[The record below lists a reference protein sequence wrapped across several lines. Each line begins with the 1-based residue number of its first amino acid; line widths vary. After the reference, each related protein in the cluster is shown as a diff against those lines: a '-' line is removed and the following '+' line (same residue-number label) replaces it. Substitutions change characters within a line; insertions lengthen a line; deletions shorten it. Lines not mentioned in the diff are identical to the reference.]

1 MSLPLVYH
9 KDVIEFITV
18 AKEYIALLD
27 FPEETDKQTFI
38 FKAHK
43 ILPLLYLKASL
54 LPDIPEAFNEGNERF
69 CNEELYDAIRNKIH
83 QLLKSNDYEVLI
95 NYDSQ
100 NLDEQEWIKLS
111 EIHADIFQSLY
122 DFLNLYRIGNEEMMN
137 DALYECQ
144 NDFKMLWGKKSLQL
158 IESFHRMLFENLITE
173 DDDELENEETPL
185 HTENWFTEKLKDIH
199 QDHNHH
205 DHHHHHE

>member
-9 KDVIEFITV
+9 KDVIEFVTV

-27 FPEETDKQTFI
+27 FPEEIDKQTFA
-38 FKAHK
+38 FKSHK

-54 LPDIPEAFNEGNERF
+54 LPEISEAFNDGNERF
-69 CNEELYDAIRNKIH
+69 CTEELYGAVHNKIH
-83 QLLKSNDYEVLI
+83 RLLKSNDYEVLI

-100 NLDEQEWIKLS
+100 NLDEQEWVKLS
-111 EIHADIFQSLY
+111 EIYTDIFQSLY
-122 DFLNLYRIGNEEMMN
+122 DFLNLYRIGNEEMMS

-158 IESFHRMLFENLITE
+158 IESLHRMLFENLITE
-173 DDDELENEETPL
+173 DDDDPEEKEIPL

-199 QDHNHH
+199 QDH
-205 DHHHHHE
+205 DHHHHE

>member
-1 MSLPLVYH
+1 MSLPIVYH
-9 KDVIEFITV
+9 KDIIEFITV

-27 FPEETDKQTFI
+27 FPEETNKRTVI
-38 FKAHK
+38 FNAHK

-54 LPDIPEAFNEGNERF
+54 LPDIPETFNEGNERF
-69 CNEELYDAIRNKIH
+69 CSEELYDTVQNKIH
-83 QLLKSNDYEVLI
+83 LLLKSNDYDVLI

-111 EIHADIFQSLY
+111 EIFADIFQSLY
-122 DFLNLYRIGNEEMMN
+122 DFLNLYRIGNEEMMS

-158 IESFHRMLFENLITE
+158 IESLHRMLFENLITE
-173 DDDELENEETPL
+173 NDDEPENKKTPL

-199 QDHNHH
+199 QDH
-205 DHHHHHE
+205 DHHHE